1 MGSSNKPPETR
12 FGTEKPSMPISMMG
26 NMRMKTQNTMS
37 PKGRRRD
44 VPLAMVADI
53 INENEESLA
62 IEMDHTKT
70 LDKLS

>member
-1 MGSSNKPPETR
+1 
-12 FGTEKPSMPISMMG
+12 
-26 NMRMKTQNTMS
+26 MS